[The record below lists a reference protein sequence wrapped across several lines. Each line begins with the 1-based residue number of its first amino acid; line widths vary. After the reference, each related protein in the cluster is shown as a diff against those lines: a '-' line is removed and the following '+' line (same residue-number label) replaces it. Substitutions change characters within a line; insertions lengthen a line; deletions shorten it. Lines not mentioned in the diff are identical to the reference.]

1 MDPGKVSHCLTALT
15 LGPPPGSAPPMHP
28 PPISNDPYF
37 YSSSRVHKVPLE
49 VLGTWV
55 PLERRYKKKF
65 AVVLGEFG
73 EGCNQMYVFSL
84 PLEPHDVMFSS
95 CPQWAE
101 VARTR
106 DHGVSVPSA

>member
-1 MDPGKVSHCLTALT
+1 MWLVLSFSITCLGFGFLT
-15 LGPPPGSAPPMHP
+15 CAVSAPLARPSPGTHAG
-28 PPISNDPYF
+28 F
-37 YSSSRVHKVPLE
+37 SSLLL
-49 VLGTWV
+49 VLV
-55 PLERRYKKKF
+55 CLCLKKKF
-65 AVVLGEFG
+65 PVVFGEFD

-101 VARTR
+101 VVRTR